1 VSLEHLRQTGTAL
14 DYYRRAIALTETRKA
29 SFDRA
34 AAQARVQQL
43 AR

>member
-1 VSLEHLRQTGTAL
+1 VSLEHLRQAGPAR
-14 DYYRRAIALTETRKA
+14 DYYRRALTLAEGRNA

>member
-1 VSLEHLRQTGTAL
+1 LRQPGPAL
-14 DYYRRAIALTETRKA
+14 DYYRRALALTENRKA